1 MDKAVLLNIM
11 NITPNINRKLN
22 ITFINEENFLL
33 NKGNYLNLE
42 QEKILLQMKK
52 IKEEIYIKKLKL
64 FKIKLLMLII
74 K

>member
-22 ITFINEENFLL
+22 IIFINKENFLL

-42 QEKILLQMKK
+42 YEKILL
-52 IKEEIYIKKLKL
+52 
-64 FKIKLLMLII
+64 
-74 K
+74 

>member
-33 NKGNYLNLE
+33 NKGNYFNLE
-42 QEKILLQMKK
+42 YEKIL
-52 IKEEIYIKKLKL
+52 
-64 FKIKLLMLII
+64 F
-74 K
+74 